1 LAQWRESGHLQRLDL
16 AFSRDQPEKRYVQ
29 HALRDAADELRC
41 WVGQGA
47 AIYVCGSLEGMGQEV
62 QQILLGLLGQ
72 TRLEQLTEQ
81 GRYRR
86 DLY

>member
-1 LAQWRESGHLQRLDL
+1 MALWRESGHLQRLDL

-29 HALRDAADELRC
+29 HVLRYAADELRC
-41 WVGQGA
+41 WVAQGA

-72 TRLEQLTEQ
+72 ARLEQLSDQ